1 MRVSARVAAVITALA
16 LVGVPASAAGSAFP
30 GTNGRIAFSQ
40 STGNGLTDSIF
51 TVNPDGSGLKQL
63 TSGHSDS
70 FPRFSADAKSIVF
83 TRFGFASSTGG
94 TASHVMLIHSDGTG
108 LIDLSTADVG
118 TPFSDG
124 DPSFSPDG
132 THIVFDRT
140 DTSTDQSL
148 GIFETTPTSSA
159 AAVRLTTGQDAY
171 PTFSPDGTH
180 IAFAR
185 LVNDTT
191 QAIFTAAPTPGAPAQ
206 QVTHPPTDSF
216 DLLPDYSPDGK
227 RIVFERDTSIYVA
240 NADGSG
246 TATLLTSGSPPLDNA
261 NPAFSPDGT
270 KIVFAS
276 TRATLNQS
284 GPGGSQAEGLFTMS
298 STNGSNV
305 TPVPGLAGNASF
317 SNQAPDWGTGAAPS
331 QQPPP
336 PPPPPSGCGS
346 TNEPEHN
353 GDLHSN
359 CHTGAKGRG
368 AGGNDKAKKRR

>member
-16 LVGVPASAAGSAFP
+16 VVALPASAEASAFP

-51 TVNPDGSGLKQL
+51 TVNPDGSGIKQL
-63 TSGHSDS
+63 TSGHTDS
-70 FPRFSADAKSIVF
+70 NPRYSADAKSIVF
-83 TRFGFASSTGG
+83 TRYGFPSSSGRS
-94 TASHVMLIHSDGTG
+94 ASHVMFMHSDGTA
-108 LIDLSTADVG
+108 LTDLSSADAG
-118 TPFSDG
+118 TPSSDD

-148 GIFETTPTSSA
+148 GIFEATPTSSA
-159 AAVRLTTGQDAY
+159 TAVRLTTGRDAY

-191 QAIFTAAPTPGAPAQ
+191 QAIFTATPTPGAPAQ

-227 RIVFERDTSIYVA
+227 RIVFQRDTSIYVA

-246 TATLLTSGSPPLDNA
+246 TATALTNSSPPQDDTH
-261 NPAFSPDGT
+261 PAFSPDGT

-284 GPGGSQAEGLFTMS
+284 GPGGSQAMGLFTMS

-317 SNQAPDWGTGAAPS
+317 SNQAPDWGTGAAA

-336 PPPPPSGCGS
+336 PPPPPSSGCGS
-346 TNEPEHN
+346 TNEPDHN

-368 AGGNDKAKKRR
+368 AGGNDKPKRR

>member
-132 THIVFDRT
+132 
-140 DTSTDQSL
+140 
-148 GIFETTPTSSA
+148 
-159 AAVRLTTGQDAY
+159 
-171 PTFSPDGTH
+171 
-180 IAFAR
+180 
-185 LVNDTT
+185 
-191 QAIFTAAPTPGAPAQ
+191 
-206 QVTHPPTDSF
+206 
-216 DLLPDYSPDGK
+216 K

-336 PPPPPSGCGS
+336 PPPPPPSGCGS
-346 TNEPEHN
+346 TNEPDHN